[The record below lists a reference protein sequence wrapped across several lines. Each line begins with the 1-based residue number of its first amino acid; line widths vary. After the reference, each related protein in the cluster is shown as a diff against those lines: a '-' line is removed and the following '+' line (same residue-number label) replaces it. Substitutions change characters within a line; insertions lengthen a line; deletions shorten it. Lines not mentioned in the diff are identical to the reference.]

1 MPKTQPIANDGKMK
15 RKEYEKE
22 LQKLQVELCYLQD
35 WIKAAGARVIVVFEG
50 RDAAGKGGTIKA
62 ITEKSAR
69 GFSEWPHCRRPPIG
83 KRPKCFCNATS
94 SAFPPAAKLSFSI
107 EVGTIAQV
115 SRR

>member
-35 WIKAAGARVIVVFEG
+35 WIKAAGAG
-50 RDAAGKGGTIKA
+50 SLSYLKGGMLPGRA
-62 ITEKSAR
+62 GR
-69 GFSEWPHCRRPPIG
+69 
-83 KRPKCFCNATS
+83 
-94 SAFPPAAKLSFSI
+94 
-107 EVGTIAQV
+107 

>member
-62 ITEKSAR
+62 IAERVSPRVFRVIALPAHPTGKRHRCSFSATLNT
-69 GFSEWPHCRRPPIG
+69 FRRP
-83 KRPKCFCNATS
+83 
-94 SAFPPAAKLSFSI
+94 AKSSFSI
-107 EVGTIAQV
+107 AVGTIAQV

>member
-50 RDAAGKGGTIKA
+50 GMLPGRAG
-62 ITEKSAR
+62 R
-69 GFSEWPHCRRPPIG
+69 
-83 KRPKCFCNATS
+83 
-94 SAFPPAAKLSFSI
+94 
-107 EVGTIAQV
+107 